1 MSLDIEH
8 SANCNCEGR
17 RATLLRNHLFD
28 TVWYWNITMS
38 SCSKIKNLRT
48 LHFSN
53 NIFLKEN
60 DTNTLKYKSISAS
73 KIPGLASH
81 IYCFY
86 YFSVF
91 LILGVLCCGKISFI
105 LNGFILPL
113 VLLLSIAE
121 NRLTVALIL
130 QSFS

>member
-1 MSLDIEH
+1 
-8 SANCNCEGR
+8 
-17 RATLLRNHLFD
+17 
-28 TVWYWNITMS
+28 MS

-60 DTNTLKYKSISAS
+60 DTNSLKYKSISAS

-91 LILGVLCCGKISFI
+91 LILDVFCCGKISFI